1 MVGFAHALAAFTEQG
16 RPFYYSQMLAVSAH
30 LQNAGI
36 GVRLKL
42 AQRDYARE
50 RNIPLLTWT
59 FDPLQSRNAYLN
71 LTRLGGVVRTYY
83 ANYYGNTS
91 SSVLHQGLDSD
102 RLFVEWWVGS
112 EPVAQAL
119 RGERRTD
126 AAAATVEVP
135 FDIAQIKQQ
144 DMAAARRWQEQIRAA
159 FQRHLSAGL
168 YCAGFERG
176 SNGAHSRYLF
186 YRDEKREVATG
197 Y

>member
-30 LQNAGI
+30 RQNAGI

-42 AQRDYARE
+42 AQRDYALE

-83 ANYYGNTS
+83 VNYYGNTS

-126 AAAATVEVP
+126 AAAATVAVP

-176 SNGAHSRYLF
+176 DNGAHSRYLF